1 MGKLRP
7 IGSEKLQGMDAIRRM
22 IEISNYNLN
31 IPKPINETHSFDYKK
46 TLADNETY
54 FIVKEKVGYVI
65 KKGLN
70 ESTSEY
76 IDPMKN
82 RKFYPSYSQALKRLN
97 IITKEVNSIE
107 GYEHNISLFEG
118 DSEEKYYLTLD
129 EQPQQ
134 QQQRPAPQPAPQQ
147 PAPAPQPAQAP
158 QGSPEGDMG
167 GEDMGMDDMPM
178 DDMGD
183 EDMPMDDMGMDE
195 NPEDDDEQVTIKV
208 LQKYTGK
215 LAQKVR
221 QFLQDE
227 ENQLTSQDVLYILN
241 SVISAL
247 PIDNLEAEDKEKVM
261 SKFEGGETEYE
272 LEVDDEQGMM
282 GDEEGMMGD
291 EEGMMGD
298 EEGMMGGQSAPQT
311 PPRQPQGE
319 MGEDFPMGRD
329 ARSMKNRQSFNRQ
342 SLYSESKI
350 DKVLSNYFIPKT
362 TNKKSNTIQKIS
374 ESYEQEDSAHR
385 FLNKYPKAKLLGKDT
400 KGQLVFEMYNERFY
414 ISPNGNVK

>member
-1 MGKLRP
+1 MGKLKP

-22 IEISNYNLN
+22 IEISNYNLTV
-31 IPKPINETHSFDYKK
+31 PQPINETHSFDYKK
-46 TLADNETY
+46 TLANNETY

-97 IITKEVNSIE
+97 LITKEVSSLE

-118 DSEEKYYLTLD
+118 DTETEYYLNLD

-134 QQQRPAPQPAPQQ
+134 QQQRPTTQPAPTPQQ
-147 PAPAPQPAQAP
+147 PAPAPQQPAQTP

-183 EDMPMDDMGMDE
+183 EDMGMDDMGMDE
-195 NPEDDDEQVTIKV
+195 NPEDEDEQVTIKV

-291 EEGMMGD
+291 EEGMMG
-298 EEGMMGGQSAPQT
+298 GQSTPQT

-329 ARSMKNRQSFNRQ
+329 TRNMKNRQSFNRQ

-362 TNKKSNTIQKIS
+362 TNKKSNSIQKIS

-400 KGQLVFEMYNERFY
+400 KGQLVFEMYNEKFY
-414 ISPNGNVK
+414 ISPNGSVK